1 MKHIKLFETFE
12 LRPYNIVLKITSNFT
27 SNYKNYEPWRSELLY
42 DAKIDGD
49 NVLYHPGYFYE
60 NKKEFMLGWTSE
72 NKNTERDQ
80 IIMRIL
86 PGNRLRYRI
95 YVGKNIWDTSTTPAN
110 SRKDA
115 PNQYK
120 KSRDDE
126 KSHSYQYHGSFKKLE
141 KGSTDDRGYFIIEDI
156 E

>member
-80 IIMRIL
+80 IIMR
-86 PGNRLRYRI
+86 GNDQAI
-95 YVGKNIWDTSTTPAN
+95 G
-110 SRKDA
+110 
-115 PNQYK
+115 
-120 KSRDDE
+120 
-126 KSHSYQYHGSFKKLE
+126 
-141 KGSTDDRGYFIIEDI
+141 
-156 E
+156 